1 MTMPSRAP
9 PKPALAGLGNV
20 DHRSRVD
27 PRSAPR
33 PAIPLRATVILVAT
47 LGGIYV
53 VSQFFRNSIGVIAP
67 DLARELT
74 LSAAEIGLLSST
86 FFFSFAAAQIPL
98 GICLDRYGA
107 KICMLVCAGIAAAGA
122 VLFSVGTSP
131 GMLIAA
137 RILMGVG
144 SCCYL
149 MGPLALYAKRY
160 PPERFG
166 MLVGFQL
173 GIGTIGTLLATA
185 PLAWSVAFI
194 GWRASFLAV
203 AGLMVLVGI
212 LVALVVHEDEPAGG
226 QTVHHETFRESIA
239 GLMQALRVR
248 SIAPLFFCHLAAY
261 SSFVLVVGLW
271 GGPYLTHIYGYS
283 LTERGDMLF
292 AAVVGQIVAA
302 FLYGP
307 TDRIF
312 RGYKIPVFSGAVLTG
327 LTFAAVALLGV
338 LPAGWLLVW
347 FIAIGAVTAYTPV
360 MIAHGKSLFPPH
372 LVGRG
377 MTILNMA
384 TMGGAFLSQ
393 TVTGFV
399 INLFPVENGAYA
411 LDAYRAVF
419 ALQALFVLAA
429 CIPYLWAHDPWR
441 KA

>member
-1 MTMPSRAP
+1 MTMPGAAV
-9 PKPALAGLGNV
+9 K
-20 DHRSRVD
+20 
-27 PRSAPR
+27 R

-74 LSAAEIGLLSST
+74 MSAAEIGVLSSA

-98 GICLDRYGA
+98 GIGLDRYGP
-107 KICMLVCAGIAAAGA
+107 KICMLVCAGIVAAGA

-137 RILMGVG
+137 RVLMGVG
-144 SCCYL
+144 CCCYL
-149 MGPLALYAKRY
+149 MAPLALYAKRY
-160 PPERFG
+160 SPEKFG
-166 MLVGFQL
+166 TLVGVQL
-173 GIGTIGTLLATA
+173 GVGTLGTLFATA
-185 PLAWSVAFI
+185 PLAWSVASI

-203 AGLMVLVGI
+203 AGLTVFAGVMVSI
-212 LVALVVHEDEPAGG
+212 VVREDKTTEAHG
-226 QTVHHETFRESIA
+226 VHHETLRESIA
-239 GLMQALRVR
+239 GLAQAFRVR
-248 SIAPLFFCHLAAY
+248 SMGQLFFCHLAAY

-271 GGPYLTHIYGYS
+271 GGPYLTHIYGFS

-292 AAVVGQIVAA
+292 AAVMGQIVAV
-302 FLYGP
+302 FLFGP

-312 RGYKIPVFSGAVLTG
+312 RGYKIPVLTGALLTVLTLG
-327 LTFAAVALLGV
+327 VVAFVGV
-338 LPAGWLLVW
+338 LPAGWILPW

-377 MTILNMA
+377 MTIFNMA

-399 INLFPVENGAYA
+399 INQFPIENGAYA

-419 ALQALFVLAA
+419 GLQALFVLAA
-429 CIPYLWAHDPWR
+429 CIPYLFAHDPWR

>member
-1 MTMPSRAP
+1 MTMPSKAAP
-9 PKPALAGLGNV
+9 KSG
-20 DHRSRVD
+20 RS
-27 PRSAPR
+27 
-33 PAIPLRATVILVAT
+33 AIPLSATVILVAT

-74 LSAAEIGLLSST
+74 MSAAEIGLLSSA

-107 KICMLVCAGIAAAGA
+107 KICMLVCAGVVAAGA
-122 VLFSVGTSP
+122 VLFSAGTSP
-131 GMLIAA
+131 GMLITA

-149 MGPLALYAKRY
+149 MAPLALYAKRY
-160 PPERFG
+160 SPEKFG
-166 MLVGFQL
+166 TLVGIQL
-173 GIGTIGTLLATA
+173 GVGTIGTLLATA
-185 PLAWSVAFI
+185 PLAWSVASI
-194 GWRASFLAV
+194 GWRASFLAA
-203 AGLMVLVGI
+203 AGLMVFAGVM
-212 LVALVVHEDEPAGG
+212 VALVVREDEPAAGHA
-226 QTVHHETFRESIA
+226 VHHETLRESIA
-239 GLMQALRVR
+239 GLTQALRVR
-248 SIAPLFFCHLAAY
+248 SVGRLFFCHLAAY

-271 GGPYLTHIYGYS
+271 GGPYLTHIYGYG
-283 LTERGDMLF
+283 LTERGDLLF
-292 AAVVGQIVAA
+292 AAVVAQIVGV

-307 TDRIF
+307 IDRIF
-312 RGYKIPVFSGAVLTG
+312 RGYKIPVLSGAVLTG
-327 LTFAAVALLGV
+327 LTLAVVAWFGV
-338 LPAGWLLVW
+338 LPAAWLPVW

-399 INLFPVENGAYA
+399 INLFPIENGAYA

-419 ALQALFVLAA
+419 ALQALLVLAT

>member
-1 MTMPSRAP
+1 MTMPGAAKSKSASADLDHASSRT
-9 PKPALAGLGNV
+9 
-20 DHRSRVD
+20 RVD
-27 PRSAPR
+27 PSSGR
-33 PAIPLRATVILVAT
+33 PAIPLSATIILVAT
-47 LGGIYV
+47 LGGVYV
-53 VSQFFRNSIGVIAP
+53 VSQFFRNSVGVIAP
-67 DLARELT
+67 NLAREL
-74 LSAAEIGLLSST
+74 SMSPAEIGLLSSA

-98 GICLDRYGA
+98 GICLDRYGP
-107 KICMLVCAGIAAAGA
+107 KICMLVCAGVVAAGA
-122 VLFSVGTSP
+122 VLFSFGSSP

-137 RILMGVG
+137 RILMGIG

-149 MGPLALYAKRY
+149 MAPLALYAKRY
-160 PPERFG
+160 SPEKFG
-166 MLVGFQL
+166 TLVGIQL
-173 GIGTIGTLLATA
+173 GVGTLGTLMATA

-194 GWRASFLAV
+194 GWRASFLVA
-203 AGLMVLVGI
+203 AGLMLFAGTM
-212 LVALVVHEDEPAGG
+212 VALVVREDKTAETYG
-226 QTVHHETFRESIA
+226 VHHETLRESIA
-239 GLMQALRVR
+239 GMAEAFRVR
-248 SIAPLFFCHLAAY
+248 SMGQLFFCHLAAY

-292 AAVVGQIVAA
+292 AAVLGQIVTV

-307 TDRIF
+307 TDRLF
-312 RGYKIPVFSGAVLTG
+312 RGYKIPVLIGALSTAFTLG
-327 LTFAAVALLGV
+327 IVAFLGK
-338 LPAGWLLVW
+338 LPAGWVLPW
-347 FIAIGAVTAYTPV
+347 FFAIGAVTAYTPV

-393 TVTGFV
+393 TVTGLV
-399 INLFPVENGAYA
+399 INQFPIENGAYA

-419 ALQALFVLAA
+419 GLQAAFVLAA

>member
-1 MTMPSRAP
+1 MTMPGAAV
-9 PKPALAGLGNV
+9 K
-20 DHRSRVD
+20 
-27 PRSAPR
+27 R
-33 PAIPLRATVILVAT
+33 PAIPLRVTVILVAT

-74 LSAAEIGLLSST
+74 MSAAEIGVLSSA

-98 GICLDRYGA
+98 GICLDRYGP
-107 KICMLVCAGIAAAGA
+107 KICMLVCAGIVAAGA
-122 VLFSVGTSP
+122 VLFSAGASP

-144 SCCYL
+144 CCCYL
-149 MGPLALYAKRY
+149 MAPLALYAKRY
-160 PPERFG
+160 SPEKFG
-166 MLVGFQL
+166 TLVGIQL
-173 GIGTIGTLLATA
+173 GVGTLGTLLATA
-185 PLAWSVAFI
+185 PLAWSVAAI

-203 AGLMVLVGI
+203 AGLMIFAGVMVSI
-212 LVALVVHEDEPAGG
+212 VVREDKAAERPGA
-226 QTVHHETFRESIA
+226 HHETLRESIA
-239 GLMQALRVR
+239 GLAQAFRVR
-248 SIAPLFFCHLAAY
+248 SMGQLFFCHLAAY

-271 GGPYLTHIYGYS
+271 GGPYLTHIYGFG

-292 AAVVGQIVAA
+292 AAVMGQIVTV
-302 FLYGP
+302 FLFGP

-312 RGYKIPVFSGAVLTG
+312 RGYKIPVLTGALLTVLT
-327 LTFAAVALLGV
+327 LGV
-338 LPAGWLLVW
+338 VAFVGKLPAGWVLPW

-377 MTILNMA
+377 MTIFNMA
-384 TMGGAFLSQ
+384 TMSGAFLSQ

-399 INLFPVENGAYA
+399 INQFPIENGAYA

-419 ALQALFVLAA
+419 GLQALFVLAA
-429 CIPYLWAHDPWR
+429 CIPYLFAHDPWR

>member
-1 MTMPSRAP
+1 MTMPGAAIR
-9 PKPALAGLGNV
+9 
-20 DHRSRVD
+20 
-27 PRSAPR
+27 R
-33 PAIPLRATVILVAT
+33 PAIPLRTTIILVAT
-47 LGGIYV
+47 LGAIYI

-67 DLARELT
+67 DLARELSM
-74 LSAAEIGLLSST
+74 SAAEIGLLSST

-98 GICLDRYGA
+98 GICLDRYGP
-107 KICMLVCAGIAAAGA
+107 KICMLVCAGVVAAGGA
-122 VLFSVGTSP
+122 LFALGSSP
-131 GMLIAA
+131 GTLIAA

-149 MGPLALYAKRY
+149 MAPLALYAKRY
-160 PPERFG
+160 SPEKFG
-166 MLVGFQL
+166 TLVGIQL
-173 GIGTIGTLLATA
+173 GVGTIGTLLATA
-185 PLAWSVAFI
+185 PLAWSVASI

-203 AGLMVLVGI
+203 AALMVLVGVM
-212 LVALVVHEDEPAGG
+212 VAVVVREDGASEA
-226 QTVHHETFRESIA
+226 HSAHRETFRESVA
-239 GLMQALRVR
+239 GLAQALRVR
-248 SIAPLFFCHLAAY
+248 SMGQLFFCHLAAY

-283 LTERGDMLF
+283 LTERGDVLF
-292 AAVVGQIVAA
+292 AAVVAQIVAA

-312 RGYKIPVFSGAVLTG
+312 RGYKIPVFSGALLT
-327 LTFAAVALLGV
+327 AVTLGIV
-338 LPAGWLLVW
+338 AWLGALPAGFVLIW

-399 INLFPVENGAYA
+399 INQFPIENGAYA

-419 ALQALFVLAA
+419 ALQGLFVLAA

>member
-1 MTMPSRAP
+1 MTMPSVAA
-9 PKPALAGLGNV
+9 K
-20 DHRSRVD
+20 
-27 PRSAPR
+27 R
-33 PAIPLRATVILVAT
+33 PAIPLSPTIILVAT
-47 LGGIYV
+47 LGGGYV
-53 VSQFFRNSIGVIAP
+53 VSQFLRNSIGVIAP

-107 KICMLVCAGIAAAGA
+107 KICMLVCAGIAASGA
-122 VLFSVGTSP
+122 VQFSIGASP

-149 MGPLALYAKRY
+149 MAPLALYAKRY

-166 MLVGFQL
+166 TLVGFQL
-173 GIGTIGTLLATA
+173 GVGTLGTLLATA

-203 AGLMVLVGI
+203 AGMMVIAGMM
-212 LVALVVHEDEPAGG
+212 VALVVREDQPSDG
-226 QTVHHETFRESIA
+226 QAVHHETFRESIA
-239 GLMQALRVR
+239 GIKQALRMR
-248 SIAPLFFCHLAAY
+248 SVGQLFFCHLAAY

-271 GGPYLTHIYGYS
+271 GGPYLTHIYGYG
-283 LTERGDMLF
+283 LTERGDILF

-327 LTFAAVALLGV
+327 LTLGVVAVLGV
-338 LPAGWLLVW
+338 LPPGWLLIW
-347 FIAIGAVTAYTPV
+347 FVAIGAVTAYTPV

-377 MTILNMA
+377 ITLLNMA

-399 INLFPVENGAYA
+399 INLFPVENGIYA

-419 ALQALFVLAA
+419 GLQALFVLAA

-441 KA
+441 KN

>member
-1 MTMPSRAP
+1 MTMPSKAP
-9 PKPALAGLGNV
+9 PGPVA
-20 DHRSRVD
+20 
-27 PRSAPR
+27 R
-33 PAIPLRATVILVAT
+33 PAIPLSATVILVAT

-53 VSQFFRNSIGVIAP
+53 VSQFLRNSVGVIAP

-98 GICLDRYGA
+98 GVCLDRYGA
-107 KICMLVCAGIAAAGA
+107 KICMLVCAAIATAGA
-122 VLFSVGTSP
+122 VLFAIGTNP
-131 GMLIAA
+131 GTLIAA
-137 RILMGVG
+137 RVLMGAG

-166 MLVGFQL
+166 TLVGFQL
-173 GIGTIGTLLATA
+173 GIGTLGTLLATA
-185 PLAWSVAFI
+185 PLAWSAASI
-194 GWRASFLAV
+194 GWRASFLAI
-203 AGLMVLVGI
+203 AGLMIFAGI
-212 LVALVVHEDEPAGG
+212 LVALAVREDEPAAGHA
-226 QTVHHETFRESIA
+226 VHHETIRESIA
-239 GLMQALRVR
+239 GLRQALRVR
-248 SIAPLFFCHLAAY
+248 SMGQLFFCHLAAY

-271 GGPYLTHIYGYS
+271 GGPYLTHIYGYG
-283 LTERGDMLF
+283 LIERGDMLF
-292 AAVVGQIVAA
+292 AAVVAQIVAA

-312 RGYKIPVFSGAVLTG
+312 RSYKIPVFSGAVLTA
-327 LTFAAVALLGV
+327 LTLAVVAFFGV

-347 FIAIGAVTAYTPV
+347 FIAIGAATAYTPV

-372 LVGRG
+372 LAGRG
-377 MTILNMA
+377 MTLLNMG

-399 INLFPVENGAYA
+399 INQFPIENGAYA

>member
-1 MTMPSRAP
+1 MTMPGAAKSKSAS
-9 PKPALAGLGNV
+9 ADL
-20 DHRSRVD
+20 DHASGRTRVD
-27 PRSAPR
+27 PSSGR
-33 PAIPLRATVILVAT
+33 PAIPLSATIILVAT
-47 LGGIYV
+47 LGGVYV
-53 VSQFFRNSIGVIAP
+53 VSQFFRNSVGVIAP
-67 DLARELT
+67 NLARELT
-74 LSAAEIGLLSST
+74 MSPAEIGLLSSA

-98 GICLDRYGA
+98 GICLDRYGP
-107 KICMLVCAGIAAAGA
+107 KICMLVCAGVVAAGA
-122 VLFSVGTSP
+122 VLFSFGSSP

-137 RILMGVG
+137 RILMGIG

-149 MGPLALYAKRY
+149 MAPLALYAKRY
-160 PPERFG
+160 SPEKFG
-166 MLVGFQL
+166 TLVGIQL
-173 GIGTIGTLLATA
+173 GVGTLGTLMATA

-194 GWRASFLAV
+194 GWRASFLVA
-203 AGLMVLVGI
+203 AGLMLFAGTM
-212 LVALVVHEDEPAGG
+212 VALVVREGKTAETHG
-226 QTVHHETFRESIA
+226 VHHETLSESIA
-239 GLMQALRVR
+239 GLAQAFRVR
-248 SIAPLFFCHLAAY
+248 SIVPLFLCHLAAY

-292 AAVVGQIVAA
+292 AAVLGQIVAV

-307 TDRIF
+307 TDRLF
-312 RGYKIPVFSGAVLTG
+312 RGYKIPVLIGALSTAFTLG
-327 LTFAAVALLGV
+327 IVAFLGKLPASWV
-338 LPAGWLLVW
+338 LPW
-347 FIAIGAVTAYTPV
+347 FFAIGAVTAYTPV

-393 TVTGFV
+393 TVTGLV
-399 INLFPVENGAYA
+399 INLFPIENGAYA

-419 ALQALFVLAA
+419 GLQAAFVLAA

>member
-1 MTMPSRAP
+1 MTMPRTAVTRA
-9 PKPALAGLGNV
+9 
-20 DHRSRVD
+20 
-27 PRSAPR
+27 
-33 PAIPLRATVILVAT
+33 AIPVRATILLVAT

-74 LSAAEIGLLSST
+74 LSAAEIGLLSSV

-98 GICLDRYGA
+98 GICLDRYGP
-107 KICMLVCAGIAAAGA
+107 KICMLVCAGVVAAGA
-122 VLFSVGTSP
+122 VLFSLGSNPGT
-131 GMLIAA
+131 LIAA

-149 MGPLALYAKRY
+149 MAPLALYAKRY
-160 PPERFG
+160 SPEKFG
-166 MLVGFQL
+166 TLVGIQL
-173 GIGTIGTLLATA
+173 GVGTIGTLFATA
-185 PLAWSVAFI
+185 PLAWSVASI

-203 AGLMVLVGI
+203 AGLMVVAGI
-212 LVALVVHEDEPAGG
+212 MVAIVVREDKATEAPG
-226 QTVHHETFRESIA
+226 VHHETFRESIA
-239 GLMQALRVR
+239 GLAQALRVR
-248 SIAPLFFCHLAAY
+248 SVGQLFLFHLAAY

-271 GGPYLTHIYGYS
+271 GGPYLTHIYGYG
-283 LTERGDMLF
+283 LKERGDMLF
-292 AAVVGQIVAA
+292 AAVVAQIVTV
-302 FLYGP
+302 FLFGP

-312 RGYKIPVFSGAVLTG
+312 RGYKIPVLTGALLTVLTFG
-327 LTFAAVALLGV
+327 VVAFVGV
-338 LPAGWLLVW
+338 LPAGWVLIW

-399 INLFPVENGAYA
+399 INLFPIENGAYA

-419 ALQALFVLAA
+419 ALQGAFVLAA

-441 KA
+441 GSWRKA